1 MDRQHLNQAIS
12 DIVQAATPMITNR
25 KPGFVVYD
33 FRTQAPVQATGRK
46 VS

>member
-12 DIVQAATPMITNR
+12 DIVQAAKPLITNR

-33 FRTQAPVQATGRK
+33 FSKPVGLRPTKRR

>member
-1 MDRQHLNQAIS
+1 MDKQHLNQAIS
-12 DIVQAATPMITNR
+12 DIVQAAKPKITNL

-33 FRTQAPVQATGRK
+33 FSKPVGLRPTKRR

>member
-12 DIVQAATPMITNR
+12 EIVQAAKPKITNR

-33 FRTQAPVQATGRK
+33 FRTHAPVQPTGRK